1 MLQNILDLLGV
12 EFNTSTSN
20 VDIAKGKYKIPETNK
35 ELLNALKT
43 IKKEWKSLR
52 SK

>member
-1 MLQNILDLLGV
+1 MLDSIMALLH
-12 EFNTSTSN
+12 FDFKQSTTR
-20 VDIAKGKYKIPETNK
+20 VDIAKGQYKLPETNK

-43 IKKEWKSLR
+43 IKREWKSSR

>member
-1 MLQNILDLLGV
+1 MLDSIIALLGI
-12 EFNTSTSN
+12 EFNTSTEK
-20 VDIAKGKYKIPETNK
+20 VDIAKGQYKLPETNK
-35 ELLNALKT
+35 ELLKTLKT